1 MRCIIFFVLS
11 AFFSIESTAAN
22 LTMNE
27 LAGTWLIKKKIIEDG
42 GIPLDANGKITGNKT
57 LYDNCEITPL
67 NQESG
72 HLKCGDEIY
81 QVDIIKKKLFLTPLA
96 YAPYNGFIKT
106 LEQSWYISKN
116 NPFIS
121 SKNSSYSDPKLSGP
135 ISVTKL
141 IPLNIVNK
149 KKISNGAIRLEANY
163 TSEYCYTFSRYNLTC
178 KPSTDTVAYEVKYL
192 SLTR

>member
-1 MRCIIFFVLS
+1 MIFFTL
-11 AFFSIESTAAN
+11 ESTAAN
-22 LTMNE
+22 ITMSE
-27 LAGTWLIKKKIIEDG
+27 LSGKWAIKKKITEDG
-42 GIPLDANGKITGNKT
+42 GVPLDEHGKITGYEIS
-57 LYDNCEITPL
+57 YDNCEITPL
-67 NQESG
+67 TQGSG
-72 HLKCGDEIY
+72 LLKCGDEIS
-81 QVDIIKKKLFLTPLA
+81 QVDIIKKKLFITPLV

-106 LEQSWYISKN
+106 MEESWYRSRH

-141 IPLNIVNK
+141 TPLKVVNK
-149 KKISNGAIRLEANY
+149 KKIVNGAIRLEATY
-163 TSEYCYTFSRYNLTC
+163 TSDYCYTFNRYITC